1 MADDTSTDLRKLQ
14 IYSVFVRNHTQAGTL
29 KALEADL
36 PRIKALGT
44 DFIWLLPINPVGEVD
59 RKGKLGSPYSI
70 KDYRKIDPAQ
80 GTWDD
85 FIHLAEQIHRQGMKL
100 MIDIVYN
107 HTSRDSVLLK
117 QHPEYFLHDEQG
129 KLFNKSPEWSDVA
142 ELDYSNHDLW
152 NYQIETLKQYAKIV
166 DGFRCDV
173 APQVPLPFWLEA
185 RKEVAEVK
193 PNIVWLAESTGGDYI
208 RDIRSKGFWI
218 SSDGEIYRAFD
229 LAYDYDIDQDW
240 HDYLAGK
247 TSLSEYV
254 KVLNRQDL
262 TFPANY
268 IKMRNLENHDHERA
282 HELFPN
288 LNDLINWTAFSEFQ
302 KGATLVYAGQEFGL
316 KETPSL
322 FDADKL
328 NWHTSVDLSKMIKR
342 MHELSQD
349 EIQVN
354 GSCQLTSFENDIV
367 KVSFS
372 EGDSKRIGIFSLK
385 SNNGRVKTTIKDGEY
400 MNLLSHETVDVTNGV
415 IQIAGEPVI
424 IETGILHKK

>member
-14 IYSVFVRNHTQAGTL
+14 IYSVFVRNHTKEGTL
-29 KALEADL
+29 KALEPDL

-70 KDYRKIDPAQ
+70 QDYRKIDPAQ

-85 FIHLAEQIHRQGMKL
+85 FVHLADKIHGLGMKL

-117 QHPEYFLHDEQG
+117 AHPEYFLHDKQG
-129 KLFNKSPEWSDVA
+129 KLFNKNPEWSDVA
-142 ELDYSNHDLW
+142 ELDYSNHELW
-152 NYQIETLKQYAKIV
+152 DYQIETLKQYAKVV

-173 APQVPLPFWLEA
+173 APQVPLPFWVAA
-185 RKEVAEVK
+185 RKEVAQVK
-193 PNIVWLAESTGGDYI
+193 PDVVWLAESTGGDYI
-208 RDIRSKGFWI
+208 REIRSKGYWI

-240 HDYLAGK
+240 HDYVYGKSSLAD
-247 TSLSEYV
+247 YV

-268 IKMRNLENHDHERA
+268 IKMRYLENHDHERA

-302 KGATLVYAGQEFGL
+302 KGATLVYAGQEVGISH
-316 KETPSL
+316 TPTL
-322 FDADKL
+322 FDSDKL
-328 NWHTSVDLSKMIKR
+328 DWESSIDLSPLMKR

-349 EIQVN
+349 AIQVN
-354 GSCQLTSFENDIV
+354 GSYHLADSGNDIV
-367 KVSFS
+367 KVVF
-372 EGDSKRIGIFSLK
+372 ETHGRQRLGIFSLR
-385 SNNGRVKTTIKDGEY
+385 SNSGRAKTTLEDGKY
-400 MNLLSHETVDVTNGV
+400 DNLIDGSMVIVKNGV
-415 IQIAGEPVI
+415 IRVTGEPII
-424 IETGILHKK
+424 IETNNFTSK

>member
-129 KLFNKSPEWSDVA
+129 KLFNKNPEWSDVA

-254 KVLNRQDL
+254 KVLNRQDIIY
-262 TFPANY
+262 PANY
-268 IKMRNLENHDHERA
+268 VKMRNLENHDNPRA
-282 HELFPN
+282 HELIKN
-288 LNDLINWTAFSEFQ
+288 ENDLLNWTAFSEFQ
-302 KGATLVYAGQEFGL
+302 KGAMLTYAGQEFGIKHL
-316 KETPSL
+316 PSL
-322 FDADKL
+322 FDKDTIQWK
-328 NWHTSVDLSKMIKR
+328 SKIDFSELIKE
-342 MHELSQD
+342 MHILKQD
-349 EIQVN
+349 DIQIN
-354 GSCQLTSFENDIV
+354 GKYQIIAQPNDIV
-367 KVSFS
+367 QVIFS
-372 EGDSKRIGIFSLK
+372 KKDHVRIGIFSLK
-385 SNNGRVKTTIKDGEY
+385 SQDGTVKVSLSNGNY
-400 MNLLSHETVDVTNGV
+400 LNLLDGSEIKVERGIVKVTHNPII
-415 IQIAGEPVI
+415 IQS
-424 IETGILHKK
+424 L